1 MDKKDEN
8 QDALDQPPA
17 EPQLNSLEELSEG
30 TDKEQAEAAAA
41 GGSDAPKPPK
51 PKKKGIKRILGFF
64 NIYLLGFILVL
75 LIGGGVF
82 AVYYLNSQKAPKAPE
97 VTVED
102 LSEETLNEIANEGQ
116 ASIGSSELL
125 LNVKSNA
132 IFAGQILAQ
141 GDVNIAGN
149 LQLGKA
155 LSLPSLTVSGQS
167 NLGTAQA
174 NQLSVANGMIVTG
187 QSTFQ
192 QGINVTGSSS
202 LATVTASRITTSNL
216 TLSGTGALEL
226 NNHIIVNG
234 PNPGRSTGGA
244 VGSGGSAS
252 VSGSDTAG
260 KVNVNTGQGTSAG
273 CFVTVTFTQR
283 YNTAPNVII
292 SPATPGAGRTNYYA
306 TATTTSFSVCTAD
319 PAPTGSTLDFNYF
332 VVE

>member
-17 EPQLNSLEELSEG
+17 EPSLNSLEELSEG
-30 TDKEQAEAAAA
+30 NDKDTAASGGEDA
-41 GGSDAPKPPK
+41 GAPKSPK
-51 PKKKGIKRILGFF
+51 PKQKGIKRLLGFF
-64 NIYLLGFILVL
+64 NVYLLAFIFL
-75 LIGGGVF
+75 LIVGGAVF
-82 AVYYLNSQKAPKAPE
+82 AVYYLNSQKTPKTPA
-97 VTVED
+97 VAVED

-116 ASIGSSELL
+116 ASIGSSDLL

-149 LQLGKA
+149 LQLGKG
-155 LSLPSLTVSGQS
+155 LSIPALTVSGQS

-174 NQLSVANGMIVTG
+174 NQLSVANGIIVTG
-187 QSTFQ
+187 QATFQ
-192 QGINVTGSSS
+192 QGINVTGSSNI
-202 LATVTASRITTSNL
+202 ATLTSGRITTSSL

-234 PNPGRSTGGA
+234 PAPSRSMSGA
-244 VGSGGSAS
+244 VGSGGSGS

-260 KVNVNTGQGTSAG
+260 VVHINTGQGTSAG
-273 CFVTVTFTQR
+273 CMITISFTQR
-283 YNTAPNVII
+283 YNSAPNVII
-292 SPATPGAGRTNYYA
+292 SPSSPGAGRTAFYVTSTNA
-306 TATTTSFSVCTAD
+306 SFSICAAD
-319 PAPTGSTLDFNYF
+319 PAPTGSVLDFNYF